1 MQERTKIEQNT
12 INSSGN
18 RAYVPTNEKL
28 AEAIEMLNR
37 QNSDLSNM
45 AMIMENRNQ
54 NYTPQNS
61 ITPEMVQ
68 LMMMQNSMTNF

>member
-12 INSSGN
+12 INSGN
-18 RAYVPTNEKL
+18 RASVPTNEKL

-37 QNSDLSNM
+37 QNADFSNM

-54 NYTPQNS
+54 SYTPQNN
-61 ITPEMVQ
+61 ITPEMLQ